1 MELGGTQYILHSSR
15 SDVFRIWAVADLH
28 LGNRSCNKKLIQ
40 QDLDA
45 IKNDPYA
52 FWVGIGDYADFISPG
67 DKRFDPTTIS
77 QDIAIKDLGQLGSI
91 MVHNVRDLFAP
102 IAHKCLGLGFGNHEK
117 KYFVGKEQEDL
128 HHWLCAELGVR
139 NLGYSAFYDVAFVRC
154 HKGEP
159 RLSKTNGVNGKGSAL
174 QLKKRF
180 FQHHGC
186 GHAVTPGGKLNK
198 LLQFMWGFGPA
209 DITLVAHVHDQ
220 TVKRLDVLGANSDCT
235 KQKVHKRIGLITGG
249 YLQAYAPGQT
259 SYAEM
264 AGYLPTV
271 MGSVYI
277 TIDPERDE
285 MRASI

>member
-1 MELGGTQYILHSSR
+1 MELGGTQYVLHHHK

-28 LGNRSCNKKLIQ
+28 LGNRSCNRKLIQ

-45 IKNDPYA
+45 IKNDPYSL
-52 FWVGIGDYADFISPG
+52 WVGIGDYGDFISPG
-67 DKRFDPTTIS
+67 DKRFDPTTIAS
-77 QDIAIKDLGQLGSI
+77 DLAIKDLGSLGRV
-91 MVHNVRDLFAP
+91 MTAQVRDLFKP
-102 IAHKCLGLGFGNHEK
+102 IANKCLGLGFGNHEK
-117 KYFVGKEQEDL
+117 KYFLGKEQEDL
-128 HHWLCAELGVR
+128 HQWLCTELGVM
-139 NLGYSAFYDVAFVRC
+139 NLGYSAFYDLAFY
-154 HKGEP
+154 HSQGGKP
-159 RLSKTNGVNGKGSAL
+159 RLVRTIRGESGSGF
-174 QLKKRF
+174 QVKKRF

-198 LLQFMWGFGPA
+198 LLQFMNGFGPA
-209 DITLVAHVHDQ
+209 DVYFVGHVHDQ
-220 TVKRLDVLGANSDCT
+220 TVKRVDKLGANADCT
-235 KQKVHKRIGLITGG
+235 RQKVHKKVGLITGG

-271 MGSVYI
+271 MGSVYV

>member
-1 MELGGTQYILHSSR
+1 MELGGTQYVLHSSR

-28 LGNRSCNKKLIQ
+28 LGNRSCNLKLVK

-45 IKNDPYA
+45 IQHDPYA
-52 FWVGIGDYADFISPG
+52 FWVGLGDFADYITHG
-67 DKRFDPTTIS
+67 DKRFDPTTLPYDMPAYKLGS
-77 QDIAIKDLGQLGSI
+77 LGQY
-91 MVHNVRDLFAP
+91 MVEQVRDLFKP

-117 KYFVGKEQEDL
+117 SYMKGKEQEDK
-128 HHWLCAELGVR
+128 HSWLCTELGVR
-139 NLGYSAFYDVAFVRC
+139 NLGYSAFYDVAFMRGF
-154 HKGEP
+154 KGKP
-159 RLSKTNGVNGKGSAL
+159 RLSQELPTHSGF

-209 DITLVAHVHDQ
+209 DVTLVSHVHDQ
-220 TVKRLDVLGANSDCT
+220 TVKRLDVLGANEGCT
-235 KQKVHKRIGLITGG
+235 RQKVHKRIGLITGG

-271 MGSVYI
+271 MGSVYV